1 MCNLKYFRWVLR
13 SYWFASEQVF
23 SLLRECS
30 YRLVLLLDVI
40 ETVPKGFIINLPI
53 KSSLQLATV
62 VLSVM
67 QMKGFIRGK
76 AIR

>member
-1 MCNLKYFRWVLR
+1 MCNLKYFRWV

-40 ETVPKGFIINLPI
+40 ETVPKGFIINLHI